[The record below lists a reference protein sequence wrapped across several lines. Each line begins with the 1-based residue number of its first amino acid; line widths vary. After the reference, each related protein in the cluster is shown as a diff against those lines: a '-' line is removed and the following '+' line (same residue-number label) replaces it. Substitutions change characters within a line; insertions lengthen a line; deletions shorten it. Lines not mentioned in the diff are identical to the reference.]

1 MKWNEKHCNIRD
13 SGSEVFFKLIVLKNF
28 EKLTEKHLCWSLIL
42 IRLQTKTKLQHKC
55 FFMNVVK
62 IFKKTFF
69 TEHLRTSASV
79 ISWRFQIFLV
89 ENLKVNK
96 NYQKITP
103 FTIQFH
109 SKNLTHFTNLN
120 SLNIIKNTPP
130 QISQKYISGWSQKK
144 HLHCTISRR
153 PK

>member
-28 EKLTEKHLCWSLIL
+28 AKLTEKHLCWSLIL

-55 FFMNVVK
+55 FFVNIVK

-69 TEHLRTSASV
+69 TEHLRTTACV
-79 ISWRFQIFLV
+79 ISCRFQIFLV

-96 NYQKITP
+96 NYQKN
-103 FTIQFH
+103 H
-109 SKNLTHFTNLN
+109 SFYNSVSLKKPHSFYEPQLTHHYKKYTPTNQPKIYLWLV
-120 SLNIIKNTPP
+120 SEKTIT
-130 QISQKYISGWSQKK
+130 
-144 HLHCTISRR
+144 LHYF
-153 PK
+153 

>member
-28 EKLTEKHLCWSLIL
+28 AKLTEKHLCWSLIL

-62 IFKKTFF
+62 IFKTTFYIM
-69 TEHLRTSASV
+69 E
-79 ISWRFQIFLV
+79 ISDISGRKSQKKS
-89 ENLKVNK
+89 LK
-96 NYQKITP
+96 KITP

-120 SLNIIKNTPP
+120 SLNIIKNIPP

-153 PK
+153 TK